1 MNNKIISTV
10 ASDILIVLKYLIP
23 RPSPDHAEIINK
35 AVAIAKIIIWN
46 KNDLGKSN
54 KYVKP
59 LLICA
64 EPKPSVEATPTIV
77 ANTAR
82 VSIRVP
88 VNPRI
93 RFSPSKGINVAL
105 INPGAPI
112 RNLKYEIGRASC
124 RDRVKIEV
132 SGVERE
138 ETEKR

>member
-10 ASDILIVLKYLIP
+10 ASDILIVLKYLIH

-35 AVAIAKIIIWN
+35 IKSDILIINKYIIPRQYPKHEEIINKSVDITKKIIWN

-88 VNPRI
+88 
-93 RFSPSKGINVAL
+93 
-105 INPGAPI
+105 
-112 RNLKYEIGRASC
+112 
-124 RDRVKIEV
+124 
-132 SGVERE
+132 
-138 ETEKR
+138 

>member
-64 EPKPSVEATPTIV
+64 EPKASVEATTTIV

-82 VSIRVP
+82 VTIRVP
-88 VNPRI
+88 LITLKRC
-93 RFSPSKGINVAL
+93 STSKDI
-105 INPGAPI
+105 
-112 RNLKYEIGRASC
+112 
-124 RDRVKIEV
+124 
-132 SGVERE
+132 
-138 ETEKR
+138 